1 MVRVARVARSS
12 AVPSS
17 TVTLIVP
24 PWVSLT
30 LQMLRNVAKFHRI
43 KLIPYPTSALPA
55 GLQTTSEFSI
65 SGAGDK
71 YRFCLRRGCTEIA
84 K

>member
-1 MVRVARVARSS
+1 MVRVASVARSS

-43 KLIPYPTSALPA
+43 RLIPYPASALPA
-55 GLQTTSEFSI
+55 GLLFFFFSRMEANQP
-65 SGAGDK
+65 AGSFNMGT
-71 YRFCLRRGCTEIA
+71 YM
-84 K
+84 